1 MKLFFDS
8 AAIAE
13 IGKTSSKRLLHILGR
28 IRIHDSNK
36 PSQLGIQES
45 KESRDISN
53 TSVRKQVRLLD
64 GPGFKE
70 SSRRSFPSDFQWFV
84 IAPLSFP
91 SFVEVCKSRACIDD
105 GVAASAHFRSS
116 KVPEEIAVS
125 VAMSVSVL
133 FP

>member
-1 MKLFFDS
+1 MKLFFFDS

-53 TSVRKQVRLLD
+53 TSVRKQIRLLD
-64 GPGFKE
+64 SQGFKG
-70 SSRRSFPSDFQWFV
+70 SSRRSVPSDSHCFV
-84 IAPLSFP
+84 VVPLTFP
-91 SFVEVCKSRACIDD
+91 SFVEVCKLRACVDD
-105 GVAASAHFRSS
+105 GVAASAHLWKLKS
-116 KVPEEIAVS
+116 P
-125 VAMSVSVL
+125 
-133 FP
+133 